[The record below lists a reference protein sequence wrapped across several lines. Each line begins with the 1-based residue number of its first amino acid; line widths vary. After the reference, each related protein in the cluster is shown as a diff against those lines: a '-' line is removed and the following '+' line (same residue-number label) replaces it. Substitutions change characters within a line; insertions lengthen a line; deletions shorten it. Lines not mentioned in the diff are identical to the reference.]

1 MILIT
6 SNLCLFAVATLLV
19 VAGFSPTVRAQLVT
33 RCALYIFL
41 LGTLSL
47 TLTVANG
54 QLASGML
61 LSMAIAW
68 LGVVAG
74 FFFNIRAI
82 ISFLAPLVTIILLGE
97 SLFGSWAT
105 SSSLTSGGL
114 LSSVHILLAICGEA
128 FAIGAC
134 GLAILYLW
142 QRHILKNKLLQ
153 WLGLEIP
160 ALDRIGSYLGY
171 SLWLGFIFLT
181 IGLLT
186 GALYSRWQARPLD
199 GELQLKIVWAL
210 AVWGWYL
217 VILVRKNV
225 FNGSARSIAR
235 MSLGGFVLL
244 AVSFFGL
251 LFFKP
256 SLGI

>member
-1 MILIT
+1 MIT
-6 SNLCLFAVATLLV
+6 SNLCLFAVTTVLV
-19 VAGFSPTVRAQLVT
+19 VAGFSPTVRAQLLT

-41 LGTLSL
+41 FGTLSL
-47 TLTVANG
+47 TLTVVNG
-54 QLASGML
+54 QMASGIL
-61 LSMAIAW
+61 LSTALAW
-68 LGVVAG
+68 LGVVTS
-74 FFFNIRAI
+74 FFFNIKAI
-82 ISFLAPLVTIILLGE
+82 ISFLAPLVTVILLGE
-97 SLFGSWAT
+97 SLFGNWTTT

-114 LSSVHILLAICGEA
+114 LSSIHIMLAICGEA

-142 QRHILKNKLLQ
+142 QRHVLKNKLLQ

-210 AVWGWYL
+210 AVWIWYL

-225 FNGSARSIAR
+225 FNGSARTIAR

-251 LFFKP
+251 LFFRP
-256 SLGI
+256 TVGI